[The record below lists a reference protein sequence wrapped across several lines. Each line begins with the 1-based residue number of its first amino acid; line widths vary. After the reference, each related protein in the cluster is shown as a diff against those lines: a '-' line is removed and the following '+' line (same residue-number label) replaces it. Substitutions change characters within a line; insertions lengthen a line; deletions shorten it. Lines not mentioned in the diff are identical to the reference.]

1 MVRAVVRETVN
12 CSLFVRGT
20 GHCTPCLF
28 VSDLVAA
35 WGVGMGL
42 TVGSAR
48 NAQLLLRGCSNVSGQ
63 AAREHREGEH
73 QQESFRRHQAFSYV
87 WDVGP
92 RLRGSVEQCRVECQE
107 MILLWET

>member
-1 MVRAVVRETVN
+1 MHPV
-12 CSLFVRGT
+12 
-20 GHCTPCLF
+20 PF

-48 NAQLLLRGCSNVSGQ
+48 NAQLLLRRCSDVSGQ
-63 AAREHREGEH
+63 AAREHREGKH
-73 QQESFRRHQAFSYV
+73 QQESVRRHAAFSCV

-92 RLRGSVEQCRVECQE
+92 RLRGSVEQWGVECQE
-107 MILLWET
+107 MIFVVGDITDQ